1 MEAAMGRFG
10 NSLALAKASW
20 AVLRADKELIV
31 FPIVS
36 AIAAALVALL
46 FALPLW
52 ASGFFDRIGD
62 GDSPKVFSYAVL
74 FVFYLVL
81 YTVINFCNAALV
93 GAAMIR
99 LRGGD
104 PTAADGFRLAAN
116 RMGPIVGYALIG
128 ATVGIVLQI
137 IRDKTDALGDIFA
150 GLLDAAWGV
159 VTYLAI
165 PVLVVEEVGPIEAVK
180 RSASLLKRTWGEQLI
195 GNAGIGLVVG
205 LAALAAGL
213 AAVALVAL
221 AATIG
226 GVILA
231 VLVGVVAGVGVAA
244 VIAVGAALRGIYTA
258 ALYRYAADGTSGGFF
273 RDDLIQNAFIQKHGR
288 RWGGI

>member
-1 MEAAMGRFG
+1 VGRFSR
-10 NSLALAKASW
+10 SLELAKASW

-36 AIAAALVALL
+36 AIAAALVGLL
-46 FALPLW
+46 FVVPLW
-52 ASGFFDRIGD
+52 VSGFFDNIGN
-62 GDSPKVFSYAVL
+62 GESPKVFSYAVL

-93 GAAMIR
+93 GAALIR

-104 PTAADGFRLAAN
+104 PTAEDGFRIAAA
-116 RMGPIVGYALIG
+116 RVGPIVGYALIG
-128 ATVGIVLQI
+128 ATVGVVLQAV
-137 IRDKTDALGDIFA
+137 RERAGFVGTLFA

-159 VTYLAI
+159 VTFLVI

-180 RSASLLKRTWGEQLI
+180 RSAALLKRTWGEQLI
-195 GNAGIGLVVG
+195 GASGIGLVVG
-205 LAALAAGL
+205 LAVLVVGA
-213 AAVALVAL
+213 AAVALVAI
-221 AATIG
+221 AASIG

-231 VLVGVVAGVGVAA
+231 VVVGVAAGLCVAA

-273 RDDLIQNAFIQKHGR
+273 DDALIQGAFAPKKGKT
-288 RWGGI
+288 WAGI